1 MLIEEVSKK
10 HWNIL
15 KEIDRTYMDIND
27 ILMEI
32 VTFNAHVVAPLDRKD
47 IYYISTKYALKRM
60 EWNYKELNTYKDI
73 LKILERDEALLYQM
87 LEESINIS
95 KDHQD

>member
-32 VTFNAHVVAPLDRKD
+32 VTFNAHVVAPLDRKE

-73 LKILERDEALLYQM
+73 LKILERDEA
-87 LEESINIS
+87 
-95 KDHQD
+95 